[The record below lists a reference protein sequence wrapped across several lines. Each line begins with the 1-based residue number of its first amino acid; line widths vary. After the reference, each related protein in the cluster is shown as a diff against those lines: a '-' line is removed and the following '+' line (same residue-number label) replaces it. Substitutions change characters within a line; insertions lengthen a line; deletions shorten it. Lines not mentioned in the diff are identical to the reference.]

1 MYNVNKE
8 NNFKEMNNQKG
19 SLGDGDAEED
29 LE

>member
-1 MYNVNKE
+1 MCNVNKE

-19 SLGDGDAEED
+19 SWGDGDAEED